1 MPRQEPKAK
10 TKFFI
15 SPFDGEEIRLTL
27 PDGGVAIV
35 GNTPKELPDRFW
47 RKALSSGCQP
57 ADEKPLT
64 NAQKR
69 AALAAAPENDTADDA
84 TLIERL
90 KAKIREIFNADPND
104 PRFENALTGQD
115 IPAVAWLSEAM
126 GQPIT
131 SAQRDEAYALFE
143 AEDSDND
150 SDEDEDE
157 EDEEGQE

>member
-1 MPRQEPKAK
+1 MSRRQEPKAK

-35 GNTPKELPDRFW
+35 GNEPKELPDRFW
-47 RKALSSGCQP
+47 RKALQSGCQP

-64 NAQKR
+64 PAQKR
-69 AALAAAPENDTADDA
+69 AALAAAPENDTGDES

-90 KAKIREIFNADPND
+90 KAKIREIFNADAND
-104 PRFENALTGQD
+104 PRFEDALTGQD

-131 SAQRDEAYALFE
+131 SAQRDEAFALFE
-143 AEDSDND
+143 AEEEGND
-150 SDEDEDE
+150 DGEEDE
-157 EDEEGQE
+157 EDEEEQE